1 MADPTLT
8 VIAAVGGQTAA
19 AILRGTREAAFK
31 TQTMCFQNL
40 GTIDNISGSAGA
52 DESKLTHSR
61 YRVLYDPTGNII
73 YAVAI

>member
-1 MADPTLT
+1 MANPTLT
-8 VIAAVGGQTAA
+8 VIAAVGGLTADE
-19 AILRGTREAAFK
+19 ILRGSREASLK
-31 TQTMCFQNL
+31 TQTMGFQNL

-61 YRVLYDPTGNII
+61 YRVLYDPTGNVI